1 MKLEFN
7 IHGTF
12 EFDFSEKRQKEL
24 IRDAKNYPGGI
35 TALLLDNLEVAR
47 LLDVLHLKYNIDF
60 SYNSDIMIL
69 FQEERE
75 RRLKCIRLDKKF
87 R

>member
-1 MKLEFN
+1 MRLEFN

-35 TALLLDNLEVAR
+35 ASLLLDNLEIARDEISTESTFTLDPYQVAEM
-47 LLDVLHLKYNIDF
+47 LSVLAQKEK
-60 SYNSDIMIL
+60 
-69 FQEERE
+69 EENGN
-75 RRLKCIRLDKKF
+75 D
-87 R
+87 

>member
-24 IRDAKNYPGGI
+24 IKDAKNYPGGI
-35 TALLLDNLEVAR
+35 SALLLDNLEVAQEYP
-47 LLDVLHLKYNIDF
+47 LTESVFTINPYQVVNMLNIL
-60 SYNSDIMIL
+60 M
-69 FQEERE
+69 QKEKEENV
-75 RRLKCIRLDKKF
+75 
-87 R
+87 

>member
-24 IRDAKNYPGGI
+24 IRDAKDYPGGV

-47 LLDVLHLKYNIDF
+47 DYPSTESTFTLDPYQVAVMLNELAQKEK
-60 SYNSDIMIL
+60 
-69 FQEERE
+69 EENA
-75 RRLKCIRLDKKF
+75 DD
-87 R
+87 

>member
-24 IRDAKNYPGGI
+24 IQDAKNYPGGI
-35 TALLLDNLEVAR
+35 VSLLLDNLEVAR
-47 LLDVLHLKYNIDF
+47 DEVSTESTFTLDPYQVAEMLSVLAQKEKENEFDA
-60 SYNSDIMIL
+60 N
-69 FQEERE
+69 
-75 RRLKCIRLDKKF
+75 
-87 R
+87 

>member
-24 IRDAKNYPGGI
+24 IRDAKK
-35 TALLLDNLEVAR
+35 LSR
-47 LLDVLHLKYNIDF
+47 RYNC
-60 SYNSDIMIL
+60 SL
-69 FQEERE
+69 A
-75 RRLKCIRLDKKF
+75 
-87 R
+87 

>member
-1 MKLEFN
+1 MRLEFN

-35 TALLLDNLEVAR
+35 ASLLLDNLEIARDEISTESTFTLDPYQVAEM
-47 LLDVLHLKYNIDF
+47 LSVLAQKEK
-60 SYNSDIMIL
+60 
-69 FQEERE
+69 EENA
-75 RRLKCIRLDKKF
+75 DD
-87 R
+87 